1 MIRKPWRHW
10 ELPTLKVK
18 YGIYNPSEEPQDLS
32 PIDDRVA
39 RSKEI
44 VGSKE
49 HHEKELEIARQAI
62 TLVKND
68 EGLLPIKDDTQNVVM
83 LGRPKGDVT
92 GKIAGADYVVA
103 FSYTS
108 GNSALDKNDPQNKA
122 IRKAI
127 ADTHKAGGKF
137 ILISENLPY
146 DAAVYQDADAIV
158 LAYMGPGLNVD
169 PTKDKVSDSG
179 MSAQNANIAAAIETI
194 FGENPPTG
202 HLPVNIPVVEE
213 QPDGTLKYGT
223 EYLYE
228 RGFGLTY

>member
-1 MIRKPWRHW
+1 M
-10 ELPTLKVK
+10 
-18 YGIYNPSEEPQDLS
+18 
-32 PIDDRVA
+32 
-39 RSKEI
+39 
-44 VGSKE
+44 
-49 HHEKELEIARQAI
+49 
-62 TLVKND
+62 
-68 EGLLPIKDDTQNVVM
+68 
-83 LGRPKGDVT
+83 
-92 GKIAGADYVVA
+92 A
-103 FSYTS
+103 FSYAS
-108 GNSALDKNDPQNKA
+108 GNSTLDKNDPQNKA
-122 IRKAI
+122 IQKAI

-146 DAAVYQDADAIV
+146 DAAIYLDADAIV

-169 PTKDKVSDSG
+169 PTKDKVSDTG

-194 FGENPPTG
+194 FGENPPKG